1 MQVLVDMPANQDN
14 FLNIPRLRLQ
24 LCNLLMYNPHE
35 YQLHSLA
42 MKLTSHMVHH
52 LKLLQIESIVV
63 KFLNMSSHMEL
74 SSGFDLFA
82 SFLLSML
89 LSVKQPILLR
99 IGKMLWLLL
108 QLGFNRKTKSSRF
121 LF

>member
-1 MQVLVDMPANQDN
+1 MQFLVDTPVNQCN
-14 FLNIPRLRLQ
+14 FLKILRLRLQ
-24 LCNLLMYNPHE
+24 LCNLRVHE

-63 KFLNMSSHMEL
+63 KFLNMSSRTEP

-82 SFLLSML
+82 SFLLSMV
-89 LSVKQPILLR
+89 LSIEQPILLR
-99 IGKMLWLLL
+99 IGKML
-108 QLGFNRKTKSSRF
+108 
-121 LF
+121 